1 MAGLEDL
8 TNHVYHEKQESGSML
23 CAQHALNS
31 LLQGSYFTPS
41 DLSTIAQ
48 SLDSLEQRVDQGRVG
63 RESANMDDT
72 GFFSVQVL
80 ENALNVWGQSLIR
93 WRSEVMQPY
102 HNQPQN
108 QRAFILNYDQHWF
121 TLRRFGNSEGAG
133 YWFNLNSFLDRPE
146 WIGETY
152 LGMVLQQAEAEGYST
167 FVVMPTD
174 PDHPLPQTD
183 GDVIATTL
191 PPPASSGSQHL
202 STVHTPQPPAGLED
216 EDLQLQAALQAS
228 LGEAGEGEVS
238 WKRTG
243 SSVTTGGVNT
253 LTPSANMGFPSSSL
267 LLSPPPIPPPST
279 RPAEQS
285 TGNTVA
291 TSMARNQAL
300 LERMRREQEAALRE
314 HYHDEVADL
323 EDDRPHRSSLGAR
336 NTVGD
341 EDEQLRR
348 AIAESAE
355 LAREQGL
362 TETDDGSVGVGVD
375 PEPAYTGESTQGR
388 PRSDRVYDDE
398 DPELQ
403 AALQASLGEGPPE
416 FFSPDSSSESSPFAA
431 ASMSSASAELS
442 TGGYGDDD
450 GEGDAATEETGSDT
464 GERPQPPGENISIE
478 EMRRRRLERFG
489 G

>member
-1 MAGLEDL
+1 MGITVRTASRKS
-8 TNHVYHEKQESGSML
+8 HVYHEKQESGSML
-23 CAQHALNS
+23 CVQHALNS
-31 LLQGSYFTPS
+31 LLRVLQFTPS

-63 RESANMDDT
+63 RESANMDGRARIWT
-72 GFFSVQVL
+72 GEREYGRYWHILVFF
-80 ENALNVWGQSLIR
+80 R
-93 WRSEVMQPY
+93 YR
-102 HNQPQN
+102 N
-108 QRAFILNYDQHWF
+108 QRAFILNYGQHWF

-133 YWFNLNSFLDRPE
+133 YWFNLNYFLDRPE

-152 LGMVLQQAEAEGYST
+152 LGMVLQQAEAEGYSA
-167 FVVMPTD
+167 FVMIPTD
-174 PDHPLPQTD
+174 PDRPDLPLPQTD

-216 EDLQLQAALQAS
+216 EDLQSQAARQAF
-228 LGEAGEGEVS
+228 LGEAGEGDVS

-243 SSVTTGGVNT
+243 SSVTTGSVDT
-253 LTPSANMGFPSSSL
+253 LTPTANMGFPSSSL

-285 TGNTVA
+285 TGNPVT

-323 EDDRPHRSSLGAR
+323 EDDRPHKSSLGAR
-336 NTVGD
+336 NTVED

-355 LAREQGL
+355 MAREQGL

-388 PRSDRVYDDE
+388 SRSDRVYDDE

-431 ASMSSASAELS
+431 ASMSSASTELS
-442 TGGYGDDD
+442 TDVYRDDD
-450 GEGDAATEETGSDT
+450 GEGGAAAEETGSDT
-464 GERPQPPGENISIE
+464 GERPQPGREYQH
-478 EMRRRRLERFG
+478 R
-489 G
+489 

>member
-31 LLQGSYFTPS
+31 LLRFTPS

-72 GFFSVQVL
+72 GVHILVFFVT
-80 ENALNVWGQSLIR
+80 AILIR

-102 HNQPQN
+102 HNQPQD

-121 TLRRFGNSEGAG
+121 TLRRFGGAEGAG

-167 FVVMPTD
+167 FVVVPTD

-183 GDVIATTL
+183 ADVVATTL
-191 PPPASSGSQHL
+191 PRPTSSGPQHM
-202 STVHTPQPPAGLED
+202 STVHTPQPPAGLEN

-228 LGEAGEGEVS
+228 LGEAGEVS
-238 WKRTG
+238 WKGAG
-243 SSVTTGGVNT
+243 SSVTVGGTDT
-253 LTPSANMGFPSSSL
+253 LTPSARMEQPMGNP
-267 LLSPPPIPPPST
+267 
-279 RPAEQS
+279 
-285 TGNTVA
+285 VA
-291 TSMARNQAL
+291 ASMARNQAL
-300 LERMRREQEAALRE
+300 LERMRQEQEAALRE
-314 HYHDEVADL
+314 HYHDEVAGL
-323 EDDRPHRSSLGAR
+323 EDDQPHRAR
-336 NTVGD
+336 IPVED

-355 LAREQGL
+355 MAREQGL
-362 TETDDGSVGVGVD
+362 TQTDNESAGIGAD
-375 PEPAYTGESTQGR
+375 PESANTGERTQGR
-388 PRSDRVYDDE
+388 LHGDRVYDDE

-403 AALQASLGEGPPE
+403 AALQASLGEGPPG
-416 FFSPDSSSESSPFAA
+416 FFSPDSSTDSSPFTS
-431 ASMSSASAELS
+431 ASVSSANSELS
-442 TGGYGDDD
+442 TSTYGDDD
-450 GEGDAATEETGSDT
+450 GEGDTATEATGSDT
-464 GERPQPPGENISIE
+464 AERPHRPAEDLSIE